1 MGARP
6 PATTRANTSTSTEA
20 APPRSSVRAQPSPR
34 REHVVDQHQFSPGNL
49 GFAVSR
55 HAESPLDVLRPFGLA
70 ETYLVWRGLDALE
83 HAVGH
88 HPAARLGDD
97 FCQQSRLIEPAHP
110 LPPPVQR
117 NWNDGVGVREQFA
130 PGARHPAS
138 HGRGEVKPVAVFQGV
153 DELARDIVVAHGS
166 PRAVIGRRIGDRL
179 HGQHARSAVE
189 RERGAEPL
197 AIGRRDEGELG
208 PARRAQ
214 TRAVD
219 RLATDGAK
227 LRQCHIEDACKAGTQ
242 GGGNPP
248 PTPGRNPAR
257 FHVPLHE
264 IRLPPR
270 RKELNARSSGE
281 EPIRNRGRTWY

>member
-1 MGARP
+1 MKA
-6 PATTRANTSTSTEA
+6 S
-20 APPRSSVRAQPSPR
+20 
-34 REHVVDQHQFSPGNL
+34 F
-49 GFAVSR
+49 
-55 HAESPLDVLRPFGLA
+55 HAEEDGLA
-70 ETYLVWRGLDALE
+70 GI
-83 HAVGH
+83 
-88 HPAARLGDD
+88 
-97 FCQQSRLIEPAHP
+97 QQLAHDTN
-110 LPPPVQR
+110 LLFY
-117 NWNDGVGVREQFA
+117 GTE
-130 PGARHPAS
+130 
-138 HGRGEVKPVAVFQGV
+138 
-153 DELARDIVVAHGS
+153 
-166 PRAVIGRRIGDRL
+166 
-179 HGQHARSAVE
+179 
-189 RERGAEPL
+189 
-197 AIGRRDEGELG
+197 EGELG

-281 EPIRNRGRTWY
+281 EPIRTRGRIWY